1 MLKKLTLVLAMIM
14 IVAWPMVNRA
24 AQTVRSNVFQTVQ
37 MSLWYDGIP
46 DKSLKPVDK
55 KPTLLPVE
63 LVKAMEKT
71 KMDNKKN

>member
-1 MLKKLTLVLAMIM
+1 
-14 IVAWPMVNRA
+14 
-24 AQTVRSNVFQTVQ
+24 

-55 KPTLLPVE
+55 KSTLLPVE